1 MEELPTAINPP
12 NQNEVIYDI
21 AIIGSGPGG
30 YHAAL
35 RAASYGA
42 KVALIEKDT
51 RLGGTCS
58 NWGCIPTKALWSSA
72 KMVDDIKTK
81 AIEFGLDIPVSFPIN
96 FERVAVRKNKVVQ
109 ELTDG
114 IGQLCRA
121 KKVSLFRGFGSF
133 VSGNILSNFVIS
145 VQGQDNCEIKSR
157 RVILA
162 TGSKPAAIPAFNI
175 DHELILDSND
185 VLSPDFNKLPQS
197 IIIIGGGVIGC
208 EFATIFAEFGVK
220 VILLEYLDTILANEE
235 KLVVKTLKKKLDE
248 LKIEI
253 HEGVNVLNVIR
264 TENGVKATTISTA
277 EPKDQIESAQK
288 TEYTADLCLVS
299 IGRQKYT
306 EGLNLD
312 KMRVVTE
319 RGAIKINHITME
331 TSQPG
336 IYAIGD
342 CTGILML
349 AHFASYQGDI
359 AVMNALSSI
368 GGFEGVHPEGADFS
382 TVPATTF
389 TIPPIGSVGLREKEA
404 KEKYGDILVGRF
416 AYASS
421 GKAKCMGET
430 EGFMMVIADKK
441 TDKIVG
447 ASCIGE
453 SAAELISEIS
463 VAMRLG
469 LTTELMAAVIHSH
482 PTLSEIALE
491 AIEDVHGMAIH
502 KAARRR

>member
-1 MEELPTAINPP
+1 MSDNTPTISTEPELF
-12 NQNEVIYDI
+12 DI

-42 KVALIEKDT
+42 KVALIEKDK

-58 NWGCIPTKALWSSA
+58 NWGCIPTKALYASA
-72 KMVDDIKTK
+72 KMVDDLREK
-81 AIEFGLDIPVSFPIN
+81 ADKMGINLEGKYSLN
-96 FERVAVRKNKVVQ
+96 FEKAVARKNKVVQ

-114 IGQLCRA
+114 IAGLCKV
-121 KKVSLFRGFGSF
+121 KKVTVLRGFGSL
-133 VSGNILSNFVIS
+133 VSGNILTNFIL
-145 VQGQDNCEIKSR
+145 EIKGEENQKIAAK
-157 RVILA
+157 RVIIA
-162 TGSKPAAIPAFNI
+162 SGSQPAAIPAFNI
-175 DHELILDSND
+175 DHKKILDSND
-185 VLSPDFNKLPQS
+185 VLHTDFNQLPKTAV
-197 IIIIGGGVIGC
+197 IIGGGVIGC

-220 VILLEYLDTILANEE
+220 VTILEYLNTILANEE
-235 KLVVKTLKKKLDE
+235 KLIVKTLKNKLTS
-248 LKIEI
+248 LGIEI
-253 HEGVNVLNVIR
+253 RESMNVLKVEP
-264 TENGVKATTISTA
+264 TEVGVKLTTISTEVPA
-277 EPKDQIESAQK
+277 AQIETMEK
-288 TEYTADLCLVS
+288 TIFEADLCLVS
-299 IGRQKYT
+299 IGRQKYIT
-306 EGLNLD
+306 GLGLD
-312 KMRVVTE
+312 TMGVKIE

-331 TSQPG
+331 TNQPG

-359 AVMNALSSI
+359 AVMNAMSSI

-389 TIPPIGSVGLREKEA
+389 TIPTIGSVGLREKEA
-404 KEKYGDILVGRF
+404 KEKYGEILIGRF
-416 AYASS
+416 MYSSS
-421 GKAKCMGET
+421 GKAKCMGEE

-469 LTTELMAAVIHSH
+469 LTTTQMAEVIHSH
-482 PTLSEIALE
+482 PTLSEIVLE

-502 KAARRR
+502 KAAKRR